1 MLIVKIKVAPNSGTN
16 KWILDKAGRLKCF
29 LKNPPERGR
38 ANQELIKLIADALRL
53 PQSDIELIS
62 GLTDRTKR
70 VRINVSYDLSTFL
83 SKVGITVQQNL
94 F

>member
-1 MLIVKIKVAPNSGTN
+1 MLIVEIKVVPNSGTN
-16 KWILDKAGRLKCF
+16 KWVRDKTGRLKCF
-29 LKNPPERGR
+29 LKNLPERGR

-53 PQSDIELIS
+53 PQSDIEIIS

-70 VRINVSYDLSTFL
+70 VRINVLYDLPTFL
-83 SKVGITVQQNL
+83 SKVGIVIQQNL